1 MSDALDLQRTLESE
15 RLARLEA
22 ERLLEQKNHELY
34 RASLRLQ
41 RDAHQL
47 ETGVAERL
55 QAEMSLRVSEERFR
69 ALIQNTPIGMY
80 RVSLSGRVDLA
91 NPALLRMMGWTSL
104 AEWEK
109 SPAGIQIGPSTPE
122 RRTFFARLQET
133 GIVHGWESTWI
144 HRDGHEVYVREHAR
158 TVIAEGESL
167 FSYEGTVEDISDRRK
182 SELEMKKLN
191 SDLVSA
197 SRLAGMAEVAT
208 DVLHNVGNVLNSV
221 NISTTLIRE
230 KLESSRVAHLTR
242 AADMLREHEADLA
255 AFLSE
260 DPKGKRLPSF
270 LLQLQEQLMEENRFL
285 RKEIEVLEEN
295 LRHIKQTVSTQQ
307 SYARVIGVSETLPL
321 DQLVEDALKLSGAS
335 LDRHGIDLIR
345 EYQPVPP
352 GIVDRHRV
360 LQILVNLLQNAKR
373 ALLDGETSQKTITI
387 SIDSPYPG
395 RLRLRVTDT
404 GIGISPEN
412 LKNIFRHG
420 FTTRRDGHGF
430 GLHSSALAAQEM
442 KGRLSVE
449 SPGPG
454 LGATFTLELPA
465 ELNTLAP

>member
-1 MSDALDLQRTLESE
+1 MSEAHEWQKTLESE
-15 RLARLEA
+15 RLARIEA
-22 ERLLEQKNHELY
+22 ERLLEQKSQELY

-41 RDAHQL
+41 QDAQQL
-47 ETGVAERL
+47 ESGVAERL
-55 QAEMSLRVSEERFR
+55 QAEISLRVSEERFR
-69 ALIQNTPIGMY
+69 ALIQNTPIGIY

-91 NPALLRMMGWTSL
+91 NPALLRMMGWHTL

-109 SPAGIQIGPSTPE
+109 SHTGVQIGPNTPE
-122 RRTFFARLQET
+122 RQAFFAKLQET
-133 GIVHGWESTWI
+133 GLVRGWESTWI
-144 HRDGHEVYVREHAR
+144 HRDGHEVHVREHAR
-158 TVIAEGESL
+158 TVMAEGESL
-167 FSYEGTVEDISDRRK
+167 VSYEGTVEDISDRRK
-182 SELEMKKLN
+182 AELEMKKLN
-191 SDLVSA
+191 SDLVAA

-230 KLESSRVAHLTR
+230 KLESSRLAHLTR
-242 AADMLREHEADLA
+242 AAEMMREHEADLA

-260 DPKGKRLPSF
+260 DPKGKRLPAF
-270 LLQLQEQLMEENRFL
+270 LLQLHGQLVEENRFL

-335 LDRHGIDLIR
+335 LERHGIELVR
-345 EYQPVPP
+345 QYQPVPP

-373 ALLDGETSQKTITI
+373 ALLDSEAPRKCITI
-387 SIDSPYPG
+387 DIDSPYPG
-395 RLRLRVTDT
+395 RLRLQVTDT
-404 GIGISPEN
+404 GMGISPEN

-449 SPGPG
+449 SPGSG

-465 ELNTLAP
+465 EIPTLAP